1 MVSSGALPALHPQSK
16 IPTLFY
22 MKQYETVH
30 PAPLSTE
37 DLPRLLV
44 EESPAFPAARAF
56 YTPELVTVDR
66 VAAASLA
73 SGITSGP
80 SHRGMDTCE
89 EWGSEERAFVPYFLM
104 LNSVNFKFWSVDSS
118 GRLDRYEA
126 WGATGSVA
134 MSRGMRGL
142 FHAVESIWRA
152 PHTSEDTAHR
162 LVEENFDAFLPS
174 IPDREARLRCLLD
187 VAGRP
192 HLLRSASK
200 AISRRVHDRSRLT
213 PVDILSLV
221 ESFPLAYGSDP
232 FCKRAQLA
240 LMMVAARYS
249 AYGHRIALPGFSA
262 AADYQLPKV
271 LRAEG
276 VLVYAPELE
285 EWVDNGVE
293 LSSGSPEETAI
304 RAATILACDLLV
316 RLSSLD
322 TVTVDH
328 WLWTRR
334 EKYASARFHL
344 TSTTDY

>member
-1 MVSSGALPALHPQSK
+1 
-16 IPTLFY
+16 

-30 PAPLSTE
+30 PAPITTE
-37 DLPRLLV
+37 DLPRILV

-56 YTPELVTVDR
+56 HTPELVEVDR
-66 VAAASLA
+66 VAAAALA
-73 SGITSGP
+73 ARMTSGP
-80 SHRGMDTCE
+80 SRREMDTCE
-89 EWGSEERAFVPYFLM
+89 EWGSEERAFVPYFLL
-104 LNSVNFKFWSVDSS
+104 LNAVNFKFWSVAPS
-118 GRLDRYEA
+118 GRLERYEA

-142 FHAVESIWRA
+142 FHAVEKIWRD
-152 PHTSEDTAHR
+152 PHASEDDARR
-162 LVEENFDAFLPS
+162 LVEENFDSFLPA
-174 IPDREARLRCLLD
+174 IPDRAARIRCLLD

-192 HLLRSASK
+192 QLLRSVCK

-213 PVDILSLV
+213 PVDVLSLV
-221 ESFPLAYGSDP
+221 EAFPVAYGADP

-240 LMMVAARYS
+240 LMMIAARYS
-249 AYGHRIALPGFSA
+249 GYGHRIALPGFSA

-276 VLVYAPELE
+276 VLVYAPELA

-304 RAATILACDLLV
+304 RAATILACELLV
-316 RLSSLD
+316 RLSSMD
-322 TVTVDH
+322 TVAVDH

-334 EKYASARFHL
+334 ENYPSARFHL